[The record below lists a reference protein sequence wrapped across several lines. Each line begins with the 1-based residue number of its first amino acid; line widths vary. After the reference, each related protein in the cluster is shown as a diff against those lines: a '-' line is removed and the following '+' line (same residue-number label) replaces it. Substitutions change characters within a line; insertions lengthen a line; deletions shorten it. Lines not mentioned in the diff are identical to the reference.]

1 MIKVNPS
8 VLKIITFII
17 IAIISITILLIVLK
31 NKKVGKY
38 KKYISFLDKEK
49 NQLESAPV
57 VAELSKIETI
67 IKNDKMEEKYKGW
80 QNAFEEIKENDISTM
95 NDYIFNLDTILE
107 HREYNKFNEEY
118 SKAELHLYKIRTK
131 INNLL
136 EEIQDIN
143 QSEEKYRDII
153 IKLKAKYRELNARFE
168 KSKEAYE
175 GIESIIELQFE
186 NIEKRFQDF
195 EIFME
200 KNEYSEVIHIVKAID
215 TMIDHMSIVIEEAP
229 DLVLLSTKVI
239 PKRIEQ
245 ITTTYEEMQQEA
257 YPLEYLNIE
266 YNIEESL
273 KNVNKIFDRVK
284 VLNLEDC
291 MFELRTMLEY
301 LDSIFNEFDKEKI
314 ARKEYED
321 EKGNFEEK
329 LEKIANVVKDVYG
342 QIENIKN
349 MYDLTEQDIHV
360 IDDVNLRLVALK
372 KDYKKSIKKL
382 SNSKVPYS
390 KISEDLEEYTELLKK
405 IEEDLDV
412 SLKSLGN
419 MYDDEMRAHEQ
430 LDEIQEL
437 LKESKARIRKY
448 KLPLISNTYFIQLTE
463 ANEAIAEIIKEL
475 ENKPIVIQTLN
486 TRVDTARDLVLK
498 LYNTTNDMLNMA
510 SKTERLI
517 IYGNKYRSTN
527 NRVEQ
532 GLKLAEQ
539 LFFKGN
545 YEKALKTAIDTLE
558 VVDKNIKNKMVG
570 MYEEN

>member
-1 MIKVNPS
+1 MSPL
-8 VLKIITFII
+8 VLQTITFVIV
-17 IAIISITILLIVLK
+17 AILSITILLVVLK
-31 NKKVGKY
+31 NKKNNKY
-38 KKYISFLDKEK
+38 KKRITFLDKEK

-57 VAELSKIETI
+57 IAELSKVETI
-67 IKNDKMEEKYKGW
+67 IKNERLEEKYKNW
-80 QNAFEEIKENDISTM
+80 QDTFAHIKDEDISNM

-107 HREYNKFNEEY
+107 HREYKKFDEEY

-136 EEIQDIN
+136 QEIQDIN

-153 IKLKAKYRELNARFE
+153 IKLKAKYRELNSKFE
-168 KSKEAYE
+168 VNKDAYE

-186 NIEKRFQDF
+186 NIERRFQDF
-195 EIFME
+195 EEFME

-215 TMIDHMSIVIEEAP
+215 TMIDHMSIVIEESP

-245 ITTTYEEMQQEA
+245 ITETYEQMKKEK
-257 YPLEYLNIE
+257 YPLEYLNVD

-273 KNVNKIFDRVK
+273 KNVNKIFDRIK

-314 ARKEYED
+314 SRKEYED

-329 LEKIANVVKDVYG
+329 LSKIANVVKDVYS
-342 QIENIKN
+342 QIEDIKN
-349 MYDLTEQDIHV
+349 MYDLTDKDVKI
-360 IDDVNLRLVALK
+360 IDDVNMRLTALK
-372 KDYKKSIKKL
+372 KEYKKSIKKL
-382 SNSKVPYS
+382 SNSKTPYS
-390 KISEDLEEYTELLKK
+390 KISKELESYTESLKL
-405 IEEDLDV
+405 IEDDLDEA
-412 SLKSLGN
+412 LKSLGN

-437 LKESKARIRKY
+437 LKDSKTRIRKY
-448 KLPLISNTYFIQLTE
+448 KLPLISKTYFVQLNE
-463 ANEAIAEIIKEL
+463 ANEAILEIIKEL
-475 ENKPIVIQTLN
+475 EQKPIAIKTLN

-498 LYNTTNDMLNMA
+498 LHNTTTEMIKTA
-510 SKTERLI
+510 SVTEKII

-527 NRVEQ
+527 PRIDE
-532 GLKLAEQ
+532 GLKVSEQ
-539 LFFKGN
+539 LFYKGN
-545 YEKALKTAIDTLE
+545 YQKALTTAMNALE
-558 VVDKNIKNKMVG
+558 TVDKDIKNKVVE
-570 MYEEN
+570 MYAKI